1 MAVNPKLIAA
11 AVEAV
16 SDEKT
21 RNTILKIAFF
31 ALGVVM
37 LIFLVFGAFIS
48 GLLSIASSSDLIN
61 HWQYIRTTLSEV
73 FDGIEGD
80 IDTDVKQQVYDFMPD
95 FSINLSKATISD
107 NFDGNTLILYDEVEI
122 QQAQATIPIL
132 VAVIAIF
139 ASTKSGNSVV
149 KSSKLE
155 LSKEHSD
162 LSKEHSELSR
172 ELSVEYSEL
181 KHQHEQTRN
190 IVVQEGLKR
199 SADNAI
205 LQEKIISLDKM
216 MNDEMARH
224 RNLPANQVAID
235 GAVDVIKHG
244 WDSIL
249 AENTEMKKEI
259 EALKKEISQLKSE
272 KSELLNQ
279 LSDYECA
286 QHDTEDFE
294 R

>member
-1 MAVNPKLIAA
+1 MDYSPILIICAGYIPA
-11 AVEAV
+11 IILYLLRGEPM
-16 SDEKT
+16 
-21 RNTILKIAFF
+21 NTSE
-31 ALGVVM
+31 
-37 LIFLVFGAFIS
+37 LISTI
-48 GLLSIASSSDLIN
+48 
-61 HWQYIRTTLSEV
+61 
-73 FDGIEGD
+73 
-80 IDTDVKQQVYDFMPD
+80 
-95 FSINLSKATISD
+95 ATI
-107 NFDGNTLILYDEVEI
+107 
-122 QQAQATIPIL
+122 AIPIL

-224 RNLPANQVAID
+224 RNLPANQAAID
-235 GAVDVIKHG
+235 CAVVVIKHG
-244 WDSIL
+244 CDCIL